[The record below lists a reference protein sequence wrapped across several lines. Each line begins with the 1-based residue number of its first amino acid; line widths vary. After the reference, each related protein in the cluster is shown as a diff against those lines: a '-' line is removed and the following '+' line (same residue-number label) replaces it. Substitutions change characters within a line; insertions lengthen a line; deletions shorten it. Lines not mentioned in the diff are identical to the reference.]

1 MLAGELTG
9 RPTGL
14 GNPCPSFMLK
24 LKQSNLIG
32 SRLSFK
38 CASLEVSLTIRME

>member
-9 RPTGL
+9 RPKGL
-14 GNPCPSFMLK
+14 GNTCPSFMLK

-32 SRLSFK
+32 DSVLSVR
-38 CASLEVSLTIRME
+38 ASKFH